1 MKALG
6 PFDQYLIHEFVDDY
20 LDGLMSRR
28 DMIRRVIYITGGVA
42 SAATALTAMG
52 ITPMTRA
59 AKAQETTPTASAEP
73 QSPLSVPADDSG
85 VAGSDIL
92 IPARDGS
99 QIMAYQALPVAG
111 GTPEAMGTPEMASPT
126 AVGGLALVLI
136 CHENRGLTEHIRDVT
151 RRWAVEGYAAV
162 ALDLLSREG
171 GTGSFADT
179 AEIQGVLSEVDPSRH
194 VGDFL
199 DARTYYE
206 VVEGVDAGRV
216 GMTGY
221 CVGGGITWLVA
232 TQMPEL
238 DAAAPYYGPPPPL
251 DQVPNIQ
258 AAVLGVYS
266 DDPDDFANNGREELE
281 QAMTEAAVTFQ
292 INVYPNTQHAFHN
305 DTGQRYNEEASLQ
318 AWADTVAW
326 FAQHI

>member
-59 AKAQETTPTASAEP
+59 AMAQETTPTASEEP
-73 QSPLSVPADDSG
+73 QSPLSVPADDSR

-92 IPARDGS
+92 IPAQDGNE
-99 QIMAYQALPVAG
+99 IMAYQALPVAG
-111 GTPEAMGTPEMASPT
+111 GTPEAMGTPT
-126 AVGGLALVLI
+126 AAGGLALVLI

-171 GTGSFADT
+171 GTDSFADT

-206 VVEGVDAGRV
+206 TAEGVDAGRV

-221 CVGGGITWLVA
+221 CIGGGITWLVA
-232 TQMPEL
+232 TQMAEL

-258 AAVLGVYS
+258 AAMLGIYS
-266 DDPDDFANNGREELE
+266 DDPDDFANNGRDELA
-281 QAMTEAAVTFQ
+281 QAMTEAGVTFQ

-326 FAQHI
+326 FAEHV